1 MSMGGSQNQTSTVKI
16 SQYLQDASKQN
27 IARANQVADIGF
39 TPWIGPDVAAF
50 SPMQQASFAN
60 TGQAA
65 NAFGVA
71 GGGMSG
77 MEGMPQAQTFDNG
90 VAGYSSYPMYEQ
102 ARQEL
107 SRVNPDQYAAIEG
120 MFNQLSNQPAG
131 LSKGGATAQQPAGS
145 YGGGGSDRDYSRPY
159 SGGTGG
165 YTSFT
170 DMFDGGGAGQSGS
183 TFVGPLSGISNAI
196 ASPYRSD
203 KEQPSSSVGT
213 KYNKDGKITTKTA
226 PKYI

>member
-16 SQYLQDASKQN
+16 PQYLQDASKQN

-107 SRVNPDQYAAIEG
+107 NRVNPDQYAAIEG

-131 LSKGGATAQQPAGS
+131 SSKGGATSQQPAGS

-165 YTSFT
+165 GAIDT
-170 DMFDGGGAGQSGS
+170 DIAKMMSGWDNEKS
-183 TFVGPLSGISNAI
+183 PTLSKTKNFSG
-196 ASPYRSD
+196 
-203 KEQPSSSVGT
+203 PSSGGT